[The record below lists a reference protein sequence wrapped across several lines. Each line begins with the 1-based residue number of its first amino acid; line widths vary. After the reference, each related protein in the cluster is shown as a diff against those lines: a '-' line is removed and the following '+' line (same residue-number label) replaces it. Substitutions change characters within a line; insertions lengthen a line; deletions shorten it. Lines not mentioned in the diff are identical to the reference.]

1 MHGLGNILQNA
12 MQFATTAVAVSVEID
27 AHIIKVIVSD
37 DGPGF
42 SPGLLG
48 RLGEPYL
55 SQRGEEHE
63 HLGLGI
69 FIAQTLLERTG
80 AELSFE
86 NGMVGA
92 LQGAAVMIIWP
103 RAALAL

>member
-12 MQFATTAVAVSVEID
+12 MQFATTAVRVETSD
-27 AHIIKVIVSD
+27 RCASDRDDVSD

-69 FIAQTLLERTG
+69 FIAQTLAGTDRGRSLLRERHG
-80 AELSFE
+80 
-86 NGMVGA
+86 GA
-92 LQGAAVMIIWP
+92 LC
-103 RAALAL
+103 RARPL